1 MLHPFNTSA
10 FSNVLGVSDHATQR
24 KALVSPFDEFDG
36 KPEDVHQHIAQF
48 TQRCVKTGVV
58 EDFSFIICENSPP
71 SDVALTDPIEKA
83 AWTSDPH
90 CFTSGNFLLD
100 ASKATIENI
109 QATRDKIRSSLQ

>member
-83 AWTSDPH
+83 AWTSDPRR
-90 CFTSGNFLLD
+90 FTSGIFC
-100 ASKATIENI
+100 
-109 QATRDKIRSSLQ
+109 